1 MSTKGEVTVFGT
13 MILSFDDE
21 TITLD
26 YGSNSFDHAPWKE
39 IKLRRMNELS
49 KRYGLGFTVFKR
61 DIGYPF
67 FESGELSW
75 LVETPSGNTLAFVGR
90 TLQFDRKKIESEVM
104 G

>member
-1 MSTKGEVTVFGT
+1 MKTKGEVKVFGT
-13 MILSFDDE
+13 IILSFDDE

-26 YGSNSFDHAPWKE
+26 YGSNSFDKE

-67 FESGELSW
+67 FESCE
-75 LVETPSGNTLAFVGR
+75 
-90 TLQFDRKKIESEVM
+90 
-104 G
+104 

>member
-1 MSTKGEVTVFGT
+1 MKTKGEVKVFGT
-13 MILSFDDE
+13 IILSFDDE

-26 YGSNSFDHAPWKE
+26 YGSNSFDKE

-90 TLQFDRKKIESEVM
+90 TLQFDRKKIESEVTV
-104 G
+104 